1 MKNQAIKFI
10 SLKNIATPTGV
21 KFFFTTRLGGV
32 SQHGYGGLNLGLHVG
47 DDPQKVENNRKALL
61 KALSPNAKDLCF
73 INQVH
78 GTKTVVAPFNDTK
91 PPDADALVTNQ
102 KNIAIGVMTADCVP
116 ILFADVKNQVVGAA
130 HAGWRGAEAGI
141 VESCINKMQQ
151 LGAETNEI
159 FAVIGPAIHQE
170 NYSVDAEFKDRFI
183 REEKNKTGLG
193 CQRFFSYDNKNVTL
207 RFDLPG
213 YVRDRLV
220 CMQLLTDKIF
230 DVNLCTYLHD
240 NLFFSH
246 RRTTSKEEGVCGRQM
261 GGIFL
266 C

>member
-1 MKNQAIKFI
+1 MKNQDIKFV

-21 KFFFTTRLGGV
+21 QFFFTTRKGGE
-32 SQHGYGGLNLGLHVG
+32 SEDGYGGLNLGLHVG
-47 DDPQKVENNRKALL
+47 DDPQKVKNNRQAVL
-61 KALSPNAKDLCF
+61 KALSPSVKELCF

-78 GTKTVVAPFNDTK
+78 GTKTVVAPFTFNNT
-91 PPDADALVTNQ
+91 PDADALVTNK

-116 ILFADVKNQVVGAA
+116 ILFADVENQVVGAA

-141 VESCINKMQQ
+141 IESCIKKMQQ
-151 LGAETNEI
+151 LGAKKEKI

-170 NYSVDAEFKDRFI
+170 YYSVDAKFRDHFI
-183 REEKNKTGLG
+183 AQDKNKTGLG
-193 CQRFFSYDNKNVTL
+193 CQRFFSYDSKKATIS
-207 RFDLPG
+207 FDLPG

-220 CMQLLTDKIF
+220 CMQLLTDNIV
-230 DVNLCTYLHD
+230 DINLCTYHHD

-246 RRTTSKEEGVCGRQM
+246 RRTTSRGEGVCGRQM
-261 GGIFL
+261 GGIYL